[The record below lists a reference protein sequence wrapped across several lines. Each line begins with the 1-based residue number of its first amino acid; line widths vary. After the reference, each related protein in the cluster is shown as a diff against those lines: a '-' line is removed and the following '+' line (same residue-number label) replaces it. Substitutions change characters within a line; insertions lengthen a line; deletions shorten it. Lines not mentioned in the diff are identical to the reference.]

1 MSQFI
6 SEEIR
11 GIDIPFENAI
21 AAASTTLKVD
31 LAKMSPIDRLNY
43 LVKRI
48 TEAES
53 AEEAAASASLMTKAS
68 ASKTLIK

>member
-11 GIDIPFENAI
+11 GIDVPFENAV

-48 TEAES
+48 TEAE
-53 AEEAAASASLMTKAS
+53 AAASASLMTKAS
-68 ASKTLIK
+68 TSKTIIK

>member
-11 GIDIPFENAI
+11 GIDVPFENAV
-21 AAASTTLKVD
+21 AAASTALKVD

-53 AEEAAASASLMTKAS
+53 AEAAASASLMTKAS
-68 ASKTLIK
+68 TSKTIIK